1 MTSYQRRFLRIRVT
15 HSRSCYH
22 RLVGT
27 KRVTQGLGPEK
38 NYQIRFTEKW
48 SPDSAPHPPVQT
60 PLGRHLTSSRVPA
73 PLSFRRLRPDATP
86 PPAARR
92 PLVAPSPPS
101 ATATPHVSSS
111 TSTSPLPPPP
121 SLSFSYRSGWS
132 LRLSSAQAGVAP
144 GAAGG
149 GGSGRGRQ
157 GSLRQRRMWPQLV
170 SVTVCNLFSP
180 DALQRRRVGSRAPA
194 SVRTLPL
201 LSPSPQH
208 LLLKQGLPDHW
219 RGVLSSSHIV
229 SSAHA

>member
-38 NYQIRFTEKW
+38 IIKYALLKSEVR
-48 SPDSAPHPPVQT
+48 T
-60 PLGRHLTSSRVPA
+60 PLPTLLYRLHSDGTSPHHAFLPPSLSVASVPT
-73 PLSFRRLRPDATP
+73 PL
-86 PPAARR
+86 RR

-180 DALQRRRVGSRAPA
+180 GALQRRRVGSRAPA

-208 LLLKQGLPDHW
+208 LLLKQGLPDH
-219 RGVLSSSHIV
+219 
-229 SSAHA
+229 

>member
-1 MTSYQRRFLRIRVT
+1 MVWRQKRVT
-15 HSRSCYH
+15 DDELPATILKNTRHSRS
-22 RLVGT
+22 RT
-27 KRVTQGLGPEK
+27 RK
-38 NYQIRFTEKW
+38 NYQIRFTEKVKSGLR
-48 SPDSAPHPPVQT
+48 SPPSCTDSTRTAPHLITRSCPPLFLS
-60 PLGRHLTSSRVPA
+60 PPSRRHS
-73 PLSFRRLRPDATP
+73 AT
-86 PPAARR
+86 RR

-170 SVTVCNLFSP
+170 SVMVCNLFSP
-180 DALQRRRVGSRAPA
+180 GALQRRRVGSRAPA

-208 LLLKQGLPDHW
+208 LLLKQGLPDH
-219 RGVLSSSHIV
+219 
-229 SSAHA
+229 